1 MQIKEILS
9 ESETP
14 EVSVSLT
21 GAHSGQKD
29 MTMTVTIAGQTVAG
43 MDFSE
48 YRGAPSIGWIHVE
61 PQYRMRKLGKL
72 MVSELQRM
80 YPDQEIDWG
89 NTTPE
94 GSRLYASIPH
104 KLIPNPDII
113 RRVEHL
119 KKIRRELTKLNNR
132 LESMPADQRSK
143 WIGTVSD
150 RWNQYHDLESK
161 LEHELSFDSQTHKKI
176 VDLDGI

>member
-1 MQIKEILS
+1 MRIKEILA

-14 EVSVSLT
+14 RVSVALT

-29 MTMTVTIAGQTVAG
+29 MTMTVKITGQAVAS

-48 YRGAPSIGWIHVE
+48 YRGAPSIGWIHVD
-61 PQYRMRKLGKL
+61 PQYRNRRLGKL
-72 MVSELQRM
+72 MVGELQRM

-94 GSRLYASIPH
+94 GSQLYASIPH

-113 RRVEHL
+113 RRSEHL
-119 KKIRRELTKLNNR
+119 KKIKRELLKLNQR
-132 LESMPADQRSK
+132 LEDMPPDQRSK
-143 WIGTVSD
+143 WISTLGD

-161 LEHELSFDSQTHKKI
+161 LEHELSVDSHTHKKI
-176 VDLDGI
+176 VDLDKI